1 LILGNCSRFTVEKDR
16 RQRITL
22 GLSFED
28 LQVWKG
34 RPMGEYHTIV
44 RLTDKGAAVRLGQVD
59 FTVSPRDGAGVGR
72 GCPIEYMA
80 TALGS

>member
-1 LILGNCSRFTVEKDR
+1 
-16 RQRITL
+16 
-22 GLSFED
+22 
-28 LQVWKG
+28 
-34 RPMGEYHTIV
+34 MGEYYATI

-59 FTVSPRDGAGVGR
+59 FTVSTRDGTKVGR